1 MLTKVIFV
9 VVTVEFGNYCCMFVK
24 SKRHGGVIRK
34 QQRAKWIFFIGYKPR
49 AVKISKK
56 AVYMYVV
63 YMAVSG
69 ELFSSYSFAV
79 YR

>member
-1 MLTKVIFV
+1 M
-9 VVTVEFGNYCCMFVK
+9 N
-24 SKRHGGVIRK
+24 
-34 QQRAKWIFFIGYKPR
+34 FFIGYKPR

>member
-1 MLTKVIFV
+1 MLYVCQ
-9 VVTVEFGNYCCMFVK
+9 VEKTWWCYKEAAESQMN
-24 SKRHGGVIRK
+24 
-34 QQRAKWIFFIGYKPR
+34 FFIGYKPR